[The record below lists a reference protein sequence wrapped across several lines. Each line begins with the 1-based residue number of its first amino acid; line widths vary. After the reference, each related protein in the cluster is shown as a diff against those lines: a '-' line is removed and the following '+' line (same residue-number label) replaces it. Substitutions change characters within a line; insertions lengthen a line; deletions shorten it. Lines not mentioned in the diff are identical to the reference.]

1 MEKKLY
7 SFRNAMMIVAIL
19 LVFPIFASKA
29 AAQEAG
35 NTASTFKFNNVS
47 PSIPAVQQ
55 PIRRQSAEQQV
66 SRILLVLVC

>member
-1 MEKKLY
+1 MEKLY

-19 LVFPIFASKA
+19 LVFPILPQKQQLKK
-29 AAQEAG
+29 QEIRQALL
-35 NTASTFKFNNVS
+35 NSTTLVPLFLQ
-47 PSIPAVQQ
+47 VQQ